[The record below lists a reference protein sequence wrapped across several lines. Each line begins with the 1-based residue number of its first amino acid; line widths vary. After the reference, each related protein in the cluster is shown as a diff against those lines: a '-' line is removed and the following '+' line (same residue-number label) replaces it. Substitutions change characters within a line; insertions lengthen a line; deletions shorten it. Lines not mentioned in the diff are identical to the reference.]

1 MKKSA
6 FVPAIAELAERKGIS
21 NEIILEAL
29 DYAFNFAIN
38 KRIEEDSR
46 AVLTKTK
53 IKKVVKLNELGEP
66 EEPKYVKPD
75 QIKVRVDCDLKKGYI
90 NTYLQKEV
98 VESDDDITD
107 DALQITLEDAQKVFP
122 KIKVGEFFETPYDF
136 ENTFNKR
143 DVDKFIGA
151 FKQKISK
158 AEKEALA
165 VVFENKIHTNMSG
178 VVEKADGRI
187 VIVKLLDRASAT
199 LTHRDL
205 IGNEQFKNGDIVKVY
220 IKGIASENKRDG
232 LIEASRSCNEF
243 LAKVFE
249 EEVSEIHD
257 GVVEIKGIA
266 RISGKRA
273 KVAVASKDPN
283 VDAVGAC
290 IGKNG
295 DRIQKIVSQIG
306 GKEHIDV
313 FPYKENEGLYLA
325 EILKPAEII
334 GVNFTTDE
342 EGNKYATVV
351 CKGDT
356 AGVAISGGLN
366 TILCKK
372 LLGLRGI
379 TIYNETELE
388 EKGVK
393 SYKTIEQYLVED
405 EENKKEEER
414 KKFLEKTIEYNA
426 QYQAKVEE
434 ERKAQEAYEASL
446 NLDEEKEV
454 KEESKPIEIKIK
466 MPEVEVKEE
475 KKVEE
480 EKVVSK
486 KTEEPIEIQEVSTT
500 TTLEDLEKSL
510 ESERKVKPS
519 EKSSKKKS
527 KKDDKK
533 EDKDDEISTSPKMS
547 IYTDDELQ
555 EFEDEDFDEEFDD
568 VDDDYSEYDT
578 DDMYEE

>member
-6 FVPAIAELAERKGIS
+6 FAAAVLELGNKKGI
-21 NEIILEAL
+21 EREKIEDAL
-29 DYAFNFAIN
+29 KYAFSFAIN
-38 KRIEEDSR
+38 KKIEDDSR
-46 AVLTKTK
+46 VVHTKTK
-53 IKKVVKLNELGEP
+53 IKRVVKLNELGEP

-75 QIKVRVDCDLKKGYI
+75 AIKVRVDANLDKGII
-90 NTYLQKEV
+90 NTFVQKEV
-98 VESDDDITD
+98 VASDDDITD
-107 DALQITLEDAQKVFP
+107 DALQICLEEARKEFP
-122 KIKVGEFFETPYDF
+122 KINVGDFYETPFDF
-136 ENTFNKR
+136 ENLFNKR

-151 FKQKISK
+151 FKQKISES
-158 AEKEALA
+158 EKEVLA
-165 VVFENKIHTNMSG
+165 KVFEEKIHTNMSG